1 MKLLP
6 ETLSIIKHSYIK
18 NEVLMMKNAKKILA
32 TGLAVLMVAMYISIP
47 ATFMILLLSLLF
59 VPPLA
64 AIFSTANEGFA
75 ILLKEL
81 SRSEKES
88 LKVIT

>member
-1 MKLLP
+1 
-6 ETLSIIKHSYIK
+6 
-18 NEVLMMKNAKKILA
+18 MKNAKKILA

-81 SRSEKES
+81 SRSEKGS